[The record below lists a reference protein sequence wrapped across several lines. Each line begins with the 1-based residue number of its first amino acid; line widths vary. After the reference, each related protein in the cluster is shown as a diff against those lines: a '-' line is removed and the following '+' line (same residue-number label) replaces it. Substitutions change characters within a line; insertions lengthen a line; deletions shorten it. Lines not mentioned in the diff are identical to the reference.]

1 MTNEERE
8 KKHELLTKIANLVRV
23 ASALGDTIDDEQT
36 SFIAETMKLVMIA
49 GSDPETSI
57 ILGNHIINY
66 LEEMSMRKGEK
77 TVNEHLT
84 QDLKPQL
91 N

>member
-8 KKHELLTKIANLVRV
+8 RKHELLNKIAGLVRM

-36 SFIAETMKLVMIA
+36 RFIAETCRLVLVA
-49 GSDPETSI
+49 GGDPETSI
-57 ILGNHIINY
+57 LLSEHILNY
-66 LEEMSMRKGEK
+66 LKEMAMRSGEK
-77 TVNEHLT
+77 TATEYLT
-84 QDLKPQL
+84 KDYKLQL

>member
-36 SFIAETMKLVMIA
+36 KFISETMKLVMIA

-66 LEEMSMRKGEK
+66 LEEMSMKKGEK
-77 TVNEHLT
+77 TATEYLT
-84 QDLKPQL
+84 KDYKPQL

>member
-8 KKHELLTKIANLVRV
+8 KKNELLTKIANLIRV
-23 ASALGDTIDDEQT
+23 ASALGDDIDDEQT
-36 SFIAETMKLVMIA
+36 RFISETMKLVMIA
-49 GSDPETSI
+49 GSDPDTSL

-66 LEEMSMRKGEK
+66 LEEMSMRTGEK
-77 TVNEHLT
+77 TATEYLT
-84 QDLKPQL
+84 KDYKLQL